1 MSILRTPEKSFS
13 VPDMS
18 TLEDEAFQNYITSRN
33 NKRRPTTPVPQL
45 QEKTK
50 EDTSEF
56 HDLFSKFATD
66 QDKKINSILATLKDI
81 QQTNKMIQT
90 SITFLSEEN
99 IELKNKIAQLEIEA
113 KRDKEQIVLL
123 ESKLE
128 DNQRTDRKTNIE
140 IRNVPLKG
148 NETKK
153 DLLEMII
160 HLTKTINIDITKQD
174 VKDVIKINKKT
185 KEKSTIVVEFT
196 NTFAKTDVLKAAK
209 AYNSKNKDSKLRA
222 LHLGLKT
229 NHDIPIYIS
238 ENLTLKAS
246 RLHFLARD
254 LKISKNY
261 KYCWTSYGKVYLRM
275 DDNTPIITVT
285 SEAQIQL
292 LSNK

>member
-1 MSILRTPEKSFS
+1 MSVQRTPEKSTS

-18 TLEDEAFQNYITSRN
+18 TLEDEPLPTYITGRN
-33 NKRRPTTPVPQL
+33 KKRRPTTPVPKL
-45 QEKTK
+45 QEKAK
-50 EDTSEF
+50 EDTPEL
-56 HDLFSKFATD
+56 HDFISQFAAD
-66 QDKKINSILATLKDI
+66 QDKKINTILASLKDI

-90 SITFLSEEN
+90 SINFLSEEN
-99 IELKNKIAQLEIEA
+99 IELKNKIAQLELEA

-128 DNQRTDRKTNIE
+128 DSQRTDRKTNIE

-153 DLLEMII
+153 ELLEMIN
-160 HLTKTINIDITKQD
+160 HLSNTIKVEITKQD
-174 VKDVIKINKKT
+174 VKDIIKVNKNKK
-185 KEKSTIVVEFT
+185 EKCTIVVEFT
-196 NTFAKTDVLKAAK
+196 NTFIKTDVLRAAK
-209 AYNSKNKDSKLRA
+209 TYNSKNRDSKLRA

-229 NHDIPIYIS
+229 DHDIPIFIS

-261 KYCWTSYGKVYLRM
+261 KYCWTSYGRVYLRM
-275 DDNTPIITVT
+275 NDNTPIITVT
-285 SEAQIQL
+285 NEAQIQK